1 MNAVDLSSATK
12 AANSSAIL
20 TGASEQIATIRG
32 NLGATE
38 SRLNY
43 AGSFLEEFKSSL
55 SQVQGKIRDTDFA
68 VESARLAKAMVL
80 QKTST
85 ALLSQANA
93 SQSLVLNLLKEAS

>member
-1 MNAVDLSSATK
+1 
-12 AANSSAIL
+12 
-20 TGASEQIATIRG
+20 
-32 NLGATE
+32 
-38 SRLNY
+38 LNH

-55 SQVQGKIRDTDFA
+55 SQAQGKISDTDFA